1 MALTISASTYSKS
14 TATALS
20 RRAFYEGGH
29 QLEKLEFALAI
40 AETRG
45 DSLRAASLRDQIAEL
60 GGNIEE
66 PGT

>member
-1 MALTISASTYSKS
+1 MADPSAKS
-14 TATALS
+14 LATHKGTS
-20 RRAFYEGGH
+20 RNRQNFFEGGH

-40 AETRG
+40 AITRG
-45 DSLRAASLRDQIAEL
+45 DTRKCEMLRGQIAEL